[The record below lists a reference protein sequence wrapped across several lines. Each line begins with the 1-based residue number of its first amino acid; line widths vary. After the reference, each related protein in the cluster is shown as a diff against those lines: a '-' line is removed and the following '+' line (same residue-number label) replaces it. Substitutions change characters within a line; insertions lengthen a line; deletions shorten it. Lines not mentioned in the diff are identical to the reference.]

1 MKSPS
6 IHFRAASCQLNLA
19 QLGLRQRVVAFS
31 FTSHCFGAAPCFP
44 LSTAMVSVED
54 INTQWA
60 LLTEWLS
67 SLLSFIGLSSL
78 VDTVSINSTYLHES
92 AKLLILGS
100 VIEAGRRLSQW
111 LMERFKFRGPA
122 LFASLL
128 WPSIHIVLYR
138 LLLVGAI

>member
-1 MKSPS
+1 
-6 IHFRAASCQLNLA
+6 
-19 QLGLRQRVVAFS
+19 
-31 FTSHCFGAAPCFP
+31 
-44 LSTAMVSVED
+44 MVSVED

-78 VDTVSINSTYLHES
+78 VDNVSINSTYLHES

-111 LMERFKFRGPA
+111 LMERFKFRGLA

-128 WPSIHIVLYR
+128 WPSIHIVFYR